1 MAKDARLQKMLAEC
15 GIASRRKAE
24 EMIAA
29 GRVAVNGV
37 RAQIGD
43 KVDVKKDKVTVDG
56 QRVQTVDEK
65 VYIMVHK
72 PRGYLTSMSDDR
84 GRKCV
89 SELVEELPV
98 RLFPIGRLDKDSE
111 GLLLMTSDGD
121 FANLIAHPSTHVPKV
136 YRVTVRPGVTEEQL
150 TRLAVGVEIDGR
162 MTAPA
167 SVRVLEQQPGRVVLE
182 FVLHE
187 GRNRQIRN
195 MCEAVG
201 LEVAR
206 LKRTA
211 IGAVKLGMLPQGR
224 FRDLT
229 PDEVRRLRAAAQKKG
244 NAQNTQREEEKQNA
258 ANRTNGGKN
267 RRSRPAGKNRG
278 RTR

>member
-1 MAKDARLQKMLAEC
+1 MHP
-15 GIASRRKAE
+15 ASH
-24 EMIAA
+24 I
-29 GRVAVNGV
+29 N
-37 RAQIGD
+37 
-43 KVDVKKDKVTVDG
+43 
-56 QRVQTVDEK
+56 
-65 VYIMVHK
+65 
-72 PRGYLTSMSDDR
+72 
-84 GRKCV
+84 
-89 SELVEELPV
+89 
-98 RLFPIGRLDKDSE
+98 
-111 GLLLMTSDGD
+111 
-121 FANLIAHPSTHVPKV
+121 KV
-136 YRVTVRPGVTEEQL
+136 YRVTVRPDITDEQAAELSAGVKIGENTTTL
-150 TRLAVGVEIDGR
+150 
-162 MTAPA
+162 PA
-167 SVRVLEQQPGRVVLE
+167 TVIVLEKQPGRVVLE

>member
-1 MAKDARLQKMLAEC
+1 M
-15 GIASRRKAE
+15 
-24 EMIAA
+24 
-29 GRVAVNGV
+29 
-37 RAQIGD
+37 
-43 KVDVKKDKVTVDG
+43 
-56 QRVQTVDEK
+56 
-65 VYIMVHK
+65 
-72 PRGYLTSMSDDR
+72 TSMSDDR

-111 GLLLMTSDGD
+111 GLLLMTNDGD

>member
-1 MAKDARLQKMLAEC
+1 MLAEC

-24 EMIAA
+24 EMI
-29 GRVAVNGV
+29 AVNGV

-65 VYIMVHK
+65 MYIMVHK

-111 GLLLMTSDGD
+111 GLLLMTNDGD
-121 FANLIAHPSTHVPKV
+121 FANLIAHPSTHVPK
-136 YRVTVRPGVTEEQL
+136 
-150 TRLAVGVEIDGR
+150 
-162 MTAPA
+162 
-167 SVRVLEQQPGRVVLE
+167 VRVLEQQPGRVVLE

>member
-1 MAKDARLQKMLAEC
+1 MAKDTRLQKMLAEC

-72 PRGYLTSMSDDR
+72 PRGYLTSMSD
-84 GRKCV
+84 
-89 SELVEELPV
+89 
-98 RLFPIGRLDKDSE
+98 RLDKDSE
-111 GLLLMTSDGD
+111 GLLLMTNDGD